1 MYSINELLDSTFE
14 LIINLNDTFYHA
26 ADAYKI
32 ASYNMGLIVPVFEKY
47 GRDAIVAY
55 IALARG
61 HDPLDRFVTDNFLA
75 SKKEISEITKIKL
88 KWDNDD

>member
-1 MYSINELLDSTFE
+1 MYNLNDLLDSTFE

-26 ADAYKI
+26 SDAYKI
-32 ASYNMGLIVPVFEKY
+32 SSYNMELIVPVFEKY
-47 GRDAIVAY
+47 GRDALVGY

-61 HDPLDRFVTDNFLA
+61 HDPLSRFVTPNFLS